1 MYFILVCIYD
11 RINNKKR
18 MCVILKKFRKKLK
31 GLDFKNNKY
40 PTILYFTLRILV
52 IFLMIYNITQGRYE
66 NAFTCLLVLFLL
78 LLPFIME
85 EKVKLEFSSSLE
97 IVILLFIFCA
107 EILGEVNAW
116 YQRIP
121 NFDTLMHTIT
131 GFIMGAVGF
140 SLVNMVNN
148 SERAGI
154 KLNPKYLLVASFCFS
169 MTIGVLWEFFEFGV
183 DQIFHADMQKDTY
196 VSEVNSVM
204 FDETRKNEV
213 VNVKI
218 DSVMVNGE
226 VWPGYLDIGLI
237 DTMKDLIVNAIG
249 AITFSVIGYITIS
262 KNNGETEK
270 LIVIKKKD
278 DIRIIG

>member
-1 MYFILVCIYD
+1 MYFILVYIYG

-18 MCVILKKFRKKLK
+18 MCVNLKKFRKKLK

-85 EKVKLEFSSSLE
+85 EKIKLEFSSSLE

-154 KLNPKYLLVASFCFS
+154 KLNHKYLLVASFCFS

-204 FDETRKNEV
+204 FDETRKNKV

-218 DSVMVNGE
+218 DSVIVNGE

-262 KNNGETEK
+262 KNNGEAEK

-278 DIRIIG
+278 DIRVIG

>member
-196 VSEVNSVM
+196 VSEINSVM
-204 FDETRKNEV
+204 FDETRKNKV

-218 DSVMVNGE
+218 DSVIVNGE

-278 DIRIIG
+278 DIRVIG

>member
-196 VSEVNSVM
+196 VSEINSVM
-204 FDETRKNEV
+204 FDETRKNKV

-218 DSVMVNGE
+218 DSVIVNGE

-278 DIRIIG
+278 DIRVIR

>member
-85 EKVKLEFSSSLE
+85 EKIKLEFSSSLE

-204 FDETRKNEV
+204 FDETRKNKV

-218 DSVMVNGE
+218 DSVIVNGE

-278 DIRIIG
+278 DIRVIG

>member
-204 FDETRKNEV
+204 FDETRKNKV

-218 DSVMVNGE
+218 DSVIVNGE

>member
-1 MYFILVCIYD
+1 MYFILVYIYG

-66 NAFTCLLVLFLL
+66 NSFTCLLVLFLL
-78 LLPFIME
+78 LLPFVME

-204 FDETRKNEV
+204 FDETMENKV

-218 DSVMVNGE
+218 DSVIVNGE
-226 VWPGYLDIGLI
+226 EWIGYLDIGLI

-278 DIRIIG
+278 DIRVIG

>member
-204 FDETRKNEV
+204 FDETRKNKV

-218 DSVMVNGE
+218 DSVIVNGE

-278 DIRIIG
+278 DIRVIG

>member
-1 MYFILVCIYD
+1 M
-11 RINNKKR
+11 
-18 MCVILKKFRKKLK
+18 KKFRKKLK

-85 EKVKLEFSSSLE
+85 EKIKLEFSSSLE

-204 FDETRKNEV
+204 FDETRKNKV

-218 DSVMVNGE
+218 DSVIVNGE

-278 DIRIIG
+278 DIRVIG